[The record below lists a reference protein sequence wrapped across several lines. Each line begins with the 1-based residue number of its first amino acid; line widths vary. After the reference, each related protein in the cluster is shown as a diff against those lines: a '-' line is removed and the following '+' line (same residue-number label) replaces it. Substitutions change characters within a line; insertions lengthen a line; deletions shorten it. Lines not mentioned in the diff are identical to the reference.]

1 MTSILIEIIYD
12 FNKFIDV
19 VKILKHNAGNI
30 LWTKKNEFSFNFNY
44 TLFYV
49 ELIKLYMEQRKL
61 PNSNPTME

>member
-1 MTSILIEIIYD
+1 MKNILMEIIYD

-30 LWTKKNEFSFNFNY
+30 WAKKNEFSVHFNS

-49 ELIKLYMEQRKL
+49 KLIKLCME
-61 PNSNPTME
+61 